1 MINLFAK
8 QVEKLQDRTPAN
20 RSFSQSVDLTTTPL
34 PQQSEGDHRVETGGS
49 EVEEMPHEDRVKK
62 IREVLGQ
69 VWSLS
74 CNFLCSFSNIATSSF
89 AWLEEQDYYFAE
101 KICIFFCPLGIINS
115 KFFWGFLTDF
125 TPKVTDLPVLFA

>member
-8 QVEKLQDRTPAN
+8 QVEKLQVRAPAN
-20 RSFSQSVDLTTTPL
+20 RSFSQSVDPTTTPL
-34 PQQSEGDHRVETGGS
+34 PQQPEGDHRVETGGS

-74 CNFLCSFSNIATSSF
+74 WNYLCSFSKYC
-89 AWLEEQDYYFAE
+89 D
-101 KICIFFCPLGIINS
+101 III
-115 KFFWGFLTDF
+115 GLD
-125 TPKVTDLPVLFA
+125 